1 MEFNCDVKSIIPF
14 NELLHLQKLER
25 IQVMGCVN
33 VEEVFE
39 VEAMEEELGLELLFR
54 EEEEEEEVEVFEVEA
69 MEGRNSE
76 SQTQTLLVQ
85 IPNLTQLK
93 LIGLSHLKY
102 IWKSN
107 HHVLEFPNLTTL
119 LIQSCHVLKHV
130 FTSSMVVSI
139 QQLQDLYIGNC
150 ENLKVIVKEEE
161 EESECDAKVNETLK
175 LPCLKSL
182 KLEYLKSLE
191 GFCLGQGDISF
202 PSLHTLVIKKC
213 PEITVFTKG
222 NVAAPALH
230 VIDTSF
236 GRCCI
241 TEDINSFI
249 KTKQNEVTRGSFL
262 FSTLL
267 KYQINL
273 SFYI

>member
-1 MEFNCDVKSIIPF
+1 MMLKALFPSMNCYICKSWKGFKSVI
-14 NELLHLQKLER
+14 
-25 IQVMGCVN
+25 
-33 VEEVFE
+33 
-39 VEAMEEELGLELLFR
+39 VEATEEELGLELLFR
-54 EEEEEEEVEVFEVEA
+54 EEVEVF
-69 MEGRNSE
+69 EGRNSE

-93 LIGLSHLKY
+93 LSYLSHLKY

-119 LIQSCHVLKHV
+119 FIQSCPVLEHV
-130 FTSSMVVSI
+130 FTNSMVVSM
-139 QQLQDLYIGNC
+139 QQLQDLYIGYC
-150 ENLKVIVKEEE
+150 KNLKVIIVKEEEE

-182 KLEYLKSLE
+182 KLENLESLE
-191 GFCLGQGDISF
+191 GLCLGKGDFSF
-202 PSLHTLVIKKC
+202 PSLHTLEIKEC

-222 NVAAPALH
+222 NVVAPALH

-249 KTKQNEVTRGSFL
+249 KTKQNEVTRGCFL
-262 FSTLL
+262 LSTLL